1 MTDDER
7 RKVARAL
14 KNSRNRGYLGK
25 ALRTLE
31 SPTEG
36 NARFNDM
43 LERLDKAEV
52 RQSRAPPR

>member
-7 RKVARAL
+7 RKVARTL

-25 ALRTLE
+25 ALRTFE

-36 NARFNDM
+36 NARFDDM

-52 RQSRAPPR
+52 RQRRAPPR

>member
-7 RKVARAL
+7 RKVARTL

-25 ALRTLE
+25 ALRTLV

-36 NARFNDM
+36 NARFDDM

-52 RQSRAPPR
+52 RQKRAPPR